1 MRAPVRLIQSK
12 APFFGCNKWLGNGRI
27 VLPKRQSGRDGPKW
41 EDRQMNSARAQ
52 DRYSGLTISLHWLM
66 LLLIAAVYA
75 CIELREFY
83 PKGSDIREG
92 LKAWHFMLG
101 LAVLALV
108 VVRVVARFA
117 GPTPAITPEPPA
129 WQNLLSRLVHLA
141 LYALMIGMPVA
152 GWLILSADGKPIPFF
167 GFDLPALVGENK
179 GFAEQ
184 VEELHEIGGSIG
196 YYLIGLHALAALF
209 HHYFVKD
216 DTLRRM
222 LPWRR

>member
-1 MRAPVRLIQSK
+1 
-12 APFFGCNKWLGNGRI
+12 
-27 VLPKRQSGRDGPKW
+27 
-41 EDRQMNSARAQ
+41 MNSARAQ